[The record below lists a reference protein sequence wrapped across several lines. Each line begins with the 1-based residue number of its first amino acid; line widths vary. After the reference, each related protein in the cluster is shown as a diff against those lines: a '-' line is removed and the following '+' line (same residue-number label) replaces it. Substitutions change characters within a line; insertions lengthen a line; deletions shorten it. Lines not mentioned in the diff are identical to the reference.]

1 MRWRSHF
8 AGDGMSLVHA
18 ASATELSRLAV
29 FLNNRLVCVSG
40 LIIAN
45 SPSVS
50 CARQLGQFVLDSLK
64 GQEGL
69 SAVTGVGVALRPGNT
84 GDVLSRRC
92 GPSSRRLP
100 GMAGSCPDPEGP
112 SW

>member
-29 FLNNRLVCVSG
+29 FLNSRLSRASG

-50 CARQLGQFVLDSLK
+50 CVRQLGLLVLDTPK

-69 SAVTGVGVALRPGNT
+69 SAVTGFGVALRSGNT
-84 GDVLSRRC
+84 GNVLSNGREPLVWPAERC
-92 GPSSRRLP
+92 GRLLR
-100 GMAGSCPDPEGP
+100 
-112 SW
+112 